1 MSSGTDL
8 RDAYR
13 QVGIYAGRLLKG
25 EKPADLPVIQASKF
39 ELIINLK
46 TAELFGLDTRS
57 SNYRCPFLRVV
68 DDKLAKL
75 SRRACK
81 NLRAQ
86 IIEPGLEFGIGKPGG

>member
-39 ELIINLK
+39 ELIIIAK
-46 TAELFGLDTRS
+46 QQ
-57 SNYRCPFLRVV
+57 NYSALTPAARITGAHFSV
-68 DDKLAKL
+68 
-75 SRRACK
+75 
-81 NLRAQ
+81 
-86 IIEPGLEFGIGKPGG
+86 